1 MSATTTQQSN
11 GGVIPNDAPAKAA
24 SGRGAPNDAPAK
36 AASGRGAPN
45 DAPAKAASGRG
56 APAPGSRL
64 AEAFEAVE
72 RFPVLIESRERVIAA
87 ATADN
92 PRVGEIV
99 EAVEADVSLSISVLR
114 FANRSGLVAGGV
126 AGIPDAVDLLKTS
139 GVLAIAGTAP
149 SFDFFESNGGWE
161 LKPERFRV
169 HALATQRGADEIGR
183 AVGWVERDELAV
195 AALLHDVGR
204 LVISRLHPG
213 YKVYFDAISRTPE
226 QRLRDEREQLGI
238 DHALVG
244 GVLAR
249 RWNLPQR
256 IAVAIERHHAEESDG
271 LAALVATADMVAHY
285 SQGEAISP
293 DRLHA
298 SAERCGL
305 SSDALRALLYEMPL
319 ASQENSRISEPCPL
333 SARELDVLR
342 HLSEGMVYK
351 QIAGEMHLS
360 VSTIR
365 THLHNVY
372 GKIGAVDRAQAV
384 LTSRDRGWI

>member
-1 MSATTTQQSN
+1 MSVTTTQSH
-11 GGVIPNDAPAKAA
+11 GDVSVSAGAKTGSRA
-24 SGRGAPNDAPAK
+24 
-36 AASGRGAPN
+36 
-45 DAPAKAASGRG
+45 

-72 RFPVLIESRERVIAA
+72 RFPVLVESRDRVIAA
-87 ATADN
+87 ATAETTR
-92 PRVGEIV
+92 PGEIV
-99 EAVEADVSLSISVLR
+99 EAVESDVALSISVLR
-114 FANRSGLVAGGV
+114 HANRGGLASGGV
-126 AGIPDAVDLLKTS
+126 AGVPAALEVLKPA
-139 GVLAIAGTAP
+139 GVLALAGTAP

-169 HALATQRGADEIGR
+169 HALATQRAADRIGR
-183 AVGWVERDELAV
+183 VIGWTERDELAV

-213 YKVYFDAISRTPE
+213 YKVYFDAVSRTPE
-226 QRLRDEREQLGI
+226 QRLREEREQLGI

-256 IAVAIERHHAEESDG
+256 IAVAIERHHADDAEG
-271 LAALVATADMVAHY
+271 LAAMVATADMVAHY
-285 SQGEAISP
+285 CHGEAIAP
-293 DRLHA
+293 ERLRA
-298 SAERCGL
+298 GADRCGL
-305 SSDALRALLYEMPL
+305 SQDALRDILYELPL
-319 ASQENSRISEPCPL
+319 PTQDATRISEPCPL
-333 SARELDVLR
+333 SSRELDVLR

-351 QIAGEMHLS
+351 QIATDMHLS

-384 LTSRDRGWI
+384 LMARDRGWI

>member
-1 MSATTTQQSN
+1 MKKA
-11 GGVIPNDAPAKAA
+11 AKAKA
-24 SGRGAPNDAPAK
+24 EAESLA
-36 AASGRGAPN
+36 AASRPDTAENGAAGTRVN
-45 DAPAKAASGRG
+45 AG
-56 APAPGSRL
+56 PAPGSRL

-92 PRVGEIV
+92 ARIGQLV
-99 EAVEADVSLSISVLR
+99 EVVEADVALSISVLR
-114 FANRSGLVAGGV
+114 FANRPGMAGGGI
-126 AGIPDAVDLLKTS
+126 ASIPDAVEVLKPS

-149 SFDFFESNGGWE
+149 SFDFFDPNGGWE

-169 HALATQRGADEIGR
+169 HALATQRAADRIGR
-183 AVGWVERDELAV
+183 VVGWSAREELAV

-213 YKVYFDAISRTPE
+213 VKVYFDAISRSPE

-249 RWNLPQR
+249 RWNLPSR
-256 IAVAIERHHAEESDG
+256 IAVAIERHHADDAEG
-271 LAALVATADMVAHY
+271 FAALVSTADMVAHY
-285 SQGEAISP
+285 SQGEAVSP
-293 DRLHA
+293 ERLRS

-305 SSDALRALLYEMPL
+305 SPDALRDLLYELPM
-319 ASQENSRISEPCPL
+319 AREESSRVSEPCPL

-351 QIAGEMHLS
+351 QIASEMHLS

-372 GKIGAVDRAQAV
+372 GKIGAVARAQAV
-384 LTSRDRGWI
+384 LTARDRGWI

>member
-1 MSATTTQQSN
+1 MGARKSQSN
-11 GGVIPNDAPAKAA
+11 GQGTSEEVPEKAT
-24 SGRGAPNDAPAK
+24 GENRG
-36 AASGRGAPN
+36 
-45 DAPAKAASGRG
+45 
-56 APAPGSRL
+56 PAPGSRL

-72 RFPVLIESRERVIAA
+72 RFPVLVESRERVMSA
-87 ATADN
+87 ATAETS
-92 PRVGEIV
+92 RVGEIV
-99 EAVEADVSLSISVLR
+99 ETVEADVALTISVLR
-114 FANRSGLVAGGV
+114 FANRGARAAGGV
-126 AGIPDAVDLLKTS
+126 ANIPQALDVLKPS

-149 SFDFFESNGGWE
+149 VYDFFEPNGGWE
-161 LKPERFRV
+161 LRPEHFRI
-169 HALATQRGADEIGR
+169 HALATQRAADQIARVTGFT
-183 AVGWVERDELAV
+183 ERDDLAV
-195 AALLHDVGR
+195 VALLHDVGR

-213 YKVYFDAISRTPE
+213 YKPYFDATSRTPE

-256 IAVAIERHHAEESDG
+256 IAVAIERHHADGADG
-271 LAALVATADMVAHY
+271 LAGMVATADMIGHY
-285 SQGEAISP
+285 SQGDAVNPE
-293 DRLHA
+293 RLKETC
-298 SAERCGL
+298 ERCGIGPE
-305 SSDALRALLYEMPL
+305 SMRELLYEVPYPRPETPR
-319 ASQENSRISEPCPL
+319 ATEPCPL

-351 QIAGEMHLS
+351 QIAGEMQLS

-384 LTSRDRGWI
+384 LTARDRGWI

>member
-1 MSATTTQQSN
+1 MGATTTQSRADAAQRAGAQAN
-11 GGVIPNDAPAKAA
+11 GSRNAA
-24 SGRGAPNDAPAK
+24 
-36 AASGRGAPN
+36 
-45 DAPAKAASGRG
+45 
-56 APAPGSRL
+56 APGSRL

-72 RFPVLIESRERVIAA
+72 RFPVLVESRERVIAA
-87 ATADN
+87 ATAET
-92 PRVGEIV
+92 PRVGDLV
-99 EAVEADVSLSISVLR
+99 EAVESDVALAITVLR
-114 FANRSGLVAGGV
+114 FANRGGSRGSGVGSVPEA
-126 AGIPDAVDLLKTS
+126 IELLKPS

-161 LKPERFRV
+161 LKPERLRV
-169 HALATQRGADEIGR
+169 HALATQRAADQIGR
-183 AVGWVERDELAV
+183 AVGWTERDELAV
-195 AALLHDVGR
+195 AALLHDIGR

-226 QRLRDEREQLGI
+226 QRLRDERDQLGI

-249 RWNLPQR
+249 RWNLPQQ
-256 IAVAIERHHAEESDG
+256 IAVAIERHHADDVDG

-285 SQGEAISP
+285 SQGEAVSP
-293 DRLHA
+293 ERLRTGA
-298 SAERCGL
+298 ARCGL
-305 SSDALRALLYEMPL
+305 DDVALRELLYELPL
-319 ASQENSRISEPCPL
+319 QRKEAARISEPCPL

-351 QIAGEMHLS
+351 QIASEMQLS

-384 LTSRDRGWI
+384 LLARDRGWI